1 MSDAAEETTPGI
13 PGPDTAAVEGFSAAD
28 TSDIA
33 TLSYEQA
40 RAELVETVSRL
51 ETGGAGLEESLALW
65 ERGEALADR
74 CEAWLDG
81 ARTKLA
87 EVRAKAAGS
96 AGQDGSAGPRA

>member
-1 MSDAAEETTPGI
+1 MPKSEG
-13 PGPDTAAVEGFSAAD
+13 AAVEGFSAAD

-40 RAELVETVSRL
+40 RSELIETVTRL

-74 CEAWLDG
+74 CEEWLNG
-81 ARTKLA
+81 ARAKLD
-87 EVRAKAAGS
+87 EVRAKTV
-96 AGQDGSAGPRA
+96 DRTV

>member
-1 MSDAAEETTPGI
+1 MSDATENTDPTTS
-13 PGPDTAAVEGFSAAD
+13 GPEGAAVGGFSAAD

-40 RAELVETVSRL
+40 RSELVETVTRL

-74 CEAWLDG
+74 CEEWLNG
-81 ARTKLA
+81 ARAKLD
-87 EVRAKAAGS
+87 EVRAKTA
-96 AGQDGSAGPRA
+96 DRTD

>member
-1 MSDAAEETTPGI
+1 MSTPSTTPAGQDGAAEAT
-13 PGPDTAAVEGFSAAD
+13 AVEGFSAAD

-33 TLSYEQA
+33 RMSYEQA
-40 RAELVETVSRL
+40 RAELVETVTRL

-81 ARTKLA
+81 ARQRLQ
-87 EVRAKAAGS
+87 EVRARAAG
-96 AGQDGSAGPRA
+96 AGADTGPAGA